1 MRINKWISRLVL
13 LPVSKI
19 YGLATFVRNK
29 MFDFGILR
37 QREFDVPVVVV
48 GNIAAGGTGKTPH
61 VEYLIDTLR
70 HNYHIGVLS
79 RGYKRR
85 TKGFVMA
92 TQRSTPLDIGD
103 EPYQIF
109 HKFSS
114 SIVVA
119 VCENRV
125 EGITELLRIDPKIN
139 LVILDDAFQH
149 RYVKPT
155 VSIVLTEFNRPVF
168 EDHLLPYGNLREG
181 RGALRR
187 ADMVIVTKCSEST
200 KALDYTIFKAHLNL
214 FPYQKLY
221 FSRFLYGALKPV
233 FPDQAEGVPPSLEW
247 LTEDDMIL
255 TVAGIGNPRPF
266 VRYVKHFRP
275 KVRVNIFPDHHFF
288 SKKDIELIEK
298 RFMTMPGRSRFI
310 VTTEKDAVR
319 LANNPYFPH
328 ELKAITF
335 YLPIKVDFMRQE
347 SDSFETAIRKLIR
360 DKQSQTPG
368 V

>member
-1 MRINKWISRLVL
+1 ML
-13 LPVSKI
+13 
-19 YGLATFVRNK
+19 F
-29 MFDFGILR
+29 
-37 QREFDVPVVVV
+37 
-48 GNIAAGGTGKTPH
+48 
-61 VEYLIDTLR
+61 
-70 HNYHIGVLS
+70 
-79 RGYKRR
+79 
-85 TKGFVMA
+85 
-92 TQRSTPLDIGD
+92 RS
-103 EPYQIF
+103 
-109 HKFSS
+109 
-114 SIVVA
+114 VA

-200 KALDYTIFKAHLNL
+200 KVLDYTIFKAHLNL

>member
-119 VCENRV
+119 V
-125 EGITELLRIDPKIN
+125 
-139 LVILDDAFQH
+139 
-149 RYVKPT
+149 
-155 VSIVLTEFNRPVF
+155 
-168 EDHLLPYGNLREG
+168 
-181 RGALRR
+181 
-187 ADMVIVTKCSEST
+187 
-200 KALDYTIFKAHLNL
+200 
-214 FPYQKLY
+214 
-221 FSRFLYGALKPV
+221 
-233 FPDQAEGVPPSLEW
+233 
-247 LTEDDMIL
+247 
-255 TVAGIGNPRPF
+255 
-266 VRYVKHFRP
+266 
-275 KVRVNIFPDHHFF
+275 
-288 SKKDIELIEK
+288 
-298 RFMTMPGRSRFI
+298 
-310 VTTEKDAVR
+310 
-319 LANNPYFPH
+319 
-328 ELKAITF
+328 
-335 YLPIKVDFMRQE
+335 
-347 SDSFETAIRKLIR
+347 
-360 DKQSQTPG
+360 
-368 V
+368 